1 MSNYTFKTSVVTI
14 RDVEHEVVV
23 NFDYSPP
30 EEEKFNPLEGIG
42 TPYSPAEV
50 SLLSV
55 DTVLFNAK
63 SLNFVDVADQLPQSE
78 WDLLEMRAFDYVEE
92 VEGE

>member
-1 MSNYTFKTSVVTI
+1 MPNYTFKTFVVTI
-14 RDVEHEVVV
+14 RDVEHEVTV
-23 NFDYSPP
+23 NFDYAPP
-30 EEEKFNPLEGIG
+30 EEEKFNPLEGVG
-42 TPYSPAEV
+42 NPYFSAEV

-63 SLNFVDVADQLPQSE
+63 KLNFVDVPDQLPQSE
-78 WDLLEMRAFDYVEE
+78 WDLLESRAFDYVEE